1 MKKISKILAIVAVVA
16 LCLSITA
23 ISCFAYDNGTIL
35 TFKDT
40 YTEAELQAYLT
51 EYKDVDG
58 VYYAGDATGNGVF
71 PNALSLEESFVE
83 AVMLYRGSNFSGSNF
98 ESTWMAVVKTETDY
112 RLYFHLSDEANEIY
126 NFKTSTGVWA
136 SAGKPEPLMVDGTF
150 TLTDAQF
157 KATGLLWSVPGGSA
171 SGSVGASGNTIA
183 DFLSSIG
190 SGLKSFL
197 PNVAEAG
204 VDTVDILFVTPEGAL
219 TTVAVLTIIGVVSAC
234 GLGVFAMIKKKI
246 KKI

>member
-58 VYYAGDATGNGVF
+58 VYYAGDAITQTIL
-71 PNALSLEESFVE
+71 PNFLSIESSVSE
-83 AVMLYRGSNFSGSNF
+83 VVVLYRGSNFGTGSL
-98 ESTWMAVVKTETDY
+98 EEQTWIAILKKSDNTL
-112 RLYFHLSDEANEIY
+112 RLYCHFTDMNCPY
-126 NFKTSTGVWA
+126 YSTATNAWNKDNIA
-136 SAGKPEPLMVDGTF
+136 SFTADGTF
-150 TLTDAQF
+150 TLTDEQF
-157 KATGLLWSVPGGSA
+157 ASTGLLWSVPNGGS
-171 SGSVGASGNTIA
+171 SGSGTIGE
-183 DFLSSIG
+183 FLASIG

-204 VDTVDILFVTPEGAL
+204 VDTVDILFVTPEGGL